1 MIIITVCTCTL
12 YRLFRGGRVGRIYH
26 M

>member
-12 YRLFRGGRVGRIYH
+12 YRLFRGRRVGRIYH